1 MDVAVTS
8 PFDNFFSGIGFVLPE
23 PSRKVYPIVSAS
35 HSIAHRLV
43 PVPNQ
48 FQNRPP
54 VVIPAET
61 A

>member
-1 MDVAVTS
+1 MDVVLTS
-8 PFDNFFSGIGFVLPE
+8 PFDNFFSGIGSVLPE
-23 PSRKVYPIVSAS
+23 PSRKVYPIVSA
-35 HSIAHRLV
+35 SIAHRLV